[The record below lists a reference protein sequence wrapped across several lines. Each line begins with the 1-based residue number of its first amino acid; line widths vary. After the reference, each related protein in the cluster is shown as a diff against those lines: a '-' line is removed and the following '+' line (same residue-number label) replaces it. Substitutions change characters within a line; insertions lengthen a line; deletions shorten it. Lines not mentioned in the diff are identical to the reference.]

1 MDVLH
6 EKLNPALSPLSAR
19 CSCCG
24 AEATFDPL
32 RQNYHCLFC
41 GGSTE
46 VDQPLRSA
54 ALWQERQQKRVREWL
69 WDEAAAFYRCPGC
82 GSAVITARPAEADCP
97 FCGSA
102 LARGALPREA
112 DVPALALPF
121 TLTAEQAREQLKA
134 WAGKNPLQKE
144 ARRVLKH
151 LDKLQAYYLPCRLI
165 RGPVEFLVTRSAS
178 QRSYRCRS
186 YARDVLVNASAQ
198 QDSLLLEAA
207 GPFDWSRAQ
216 ALDPAQLDGVWLK
229 LADLPEQKLER
240 RSDEELAIHQLAAV
254 ERSMRSSHLQLL
266 PDSSLALRLPVLAPV
281 YLLTA
286 EDTRV
291 LINGQTGRVAVS
303 RDKPRRSHIWL
314 MEPIILSLLAA
325 IAWMYLSAGNLELFF
340 LGTLASIILIFSL
353 LGGARGERLHRRLFR
368 IRDPVTERWEGRFLL
383 SDPEPTTG
391 EAPSDTPLFFEALDG
406 RSVPV
411 EIRFYTAR
419 RIALMLLFA
428 LLTLALPYLL
438 VCLITLFSPQM
449 HPGDIEAA
457 YGAVWYVIAAAALV
471 LAWLSLG
478 RSLLFDRPLLRRILP
493 DGSTRPIPADKVR
506 RGKLPL
512 LKRLRAILS
521 LDAIVGIGIGVLVV
535 LLGSIVAML
544 PRL

>member
-1 MDVLH
+1 MDVLTD
-6 EKLNPALSPLSAR
+6 KLNPDASPLSAR
-19 CSCCG
+19 CSRCG

-46 VDQPLRSA
+46 PDQPLHSA
-54 ALWQERQQKRVREWL
+54 ALWQERQQRRVRERL
-69 WDEAAAFYRCPGC
+69 WNGAAAFYRCPGC
-82 GSAVITARPAEADCP
+82 GSAVITARPAEGDCP
-97 FCGSA
+97 FCGNA

-121 TLTAEQAREQLKA
+121 ALTAEQARGRLKA

-151 LDKLQAYYLPCRLI
+151 LDGLQAYYLPCRLI

-207 GPFDWSRAQ
+207 GPFDWGEAR

-229 LADLPEQKLER
+229 LSDLSAQKLER
-240 RSDEELAIHQLAAV
+240 RSDEELAVHALAAV
-254 ERSMRSSHLQLL
+254 ERSMHSGHLQLL
-266 PDSSLALRLPVLAPV
+266 PDSSLALRLPVLVPV

-286 EDTRV
+286 EGTRV

-303 RDKPRRSHIWL
+303 RDKPRRSHLWL

-325 IAWMYLSAGNLELFF
+325 IVWMYLSGGNLELFF

-383 SDPEPTTG
+383 SEPLPPETD
-391 EAPSDTPLFFEALDG
+391 APSDAPLFFEPLDG

-419 RIALMLLFA
+419 RIALMLLGA

-438 VCLITLFSPQM
+438 ACLITLLSPGM
-449 HPGDIEAA
+449 HPGDIVAA

-493 DGSTRPIPADKVR
+493 DGSTSPIPADETG
-506 RGKLPL
+506 RGRLPL
-512 LKRLRAILS
+512 LQRLRAFLS
-521 LDAIVGIGIGVLVV
+521 LDAIVGVGIGVLVV
-535 LLGSIVAML
+535 LFGSIVAML